1 MARINLLPWREQL
14 REERRKQFLVILGGI
29 FVLSCGAVFLGD
41 QYLSGEIARQ
51 EARNAF
57 IQQNIAQ
64 LDVRIK
70 EISELKT
77 RRQQLL
83 ARMKIIQDLQGN
95 RPVIGHVF
103 DQLVRTLPDGVYFRE
118 LKMQGDTLSISGEA
132 ESNNRVS
139 NLMRNLD
146 ASDWFASPTLIE
158 VKATT
163 AGAVDQANTFQ
174 LTVKQTQPGA
184 PRCPGPA
191 RQGRQTMSLADSLAS
206 LRKVDINEL
215 SLENLGSWP
224 KPVKVIACLLIMLVV
239 LLLGYQFHL
248 SDMQAQLDSQRNQ
261 EETLKQ
267 QYASKAFQAANLD
280 AYKQQMVEMEESF
293 GALLR
298 QLPGDTEV
306 PALLEDITRTG
317 LGSGL
322 EFEQIKLLPEVT
334 QQFYVELPI
343 QIIVVGNYHDLA
355 TFVSSVSSLPRIV
368 TLHDFDLKPVDDK
381 NANGGGTVSGGGGKL
396 RMNVLA
402 KTYRYNDKGLGK

>member
-14 REERRKQFLVILGGI
+14 REDRRKQFLVILGGI

-103 DQLVRTLPDGVYFRE
+103 DQLVRTLPDGVYFSER
-118 LKMQGDTLSISGEA
+118 KMQGDTLSISGEA

-146 ASDWFASPTLIE
+146 ASDWFASPALIE

-184 PRCPGPA
+184 PAAPA
-191 RQGRQTMSLADSLAS
+191 PLA
-206 LRKVDINEL
+206 
-215 SLENLGSWP
+215 
-224 KPVKVIACLLIMLVV
+224 
-239 LLLGYQFHL
+239 Q
-248 SDMQAQLDSQRNQ
+248 
-261 EETLKQ
+261 
-267 QYASKAFQAANLD
+267 
-280 AYKQQMVEMEESF
+280 
-293 GALLR
+293 
-298 QLPGDTEV
+298 
-306 PALLEDITRTG
+306 
-317 LGSGL
+317 
-322 EFEQIKLLPEVT
+322 
-334 QQFYVELPI
+334 
-343 QIIVVGNYHDLA
+343 
-355 TFVSSVSSLPRIV
+355 
-368 TLHDFDLKPVDDK
+368 
-381 NANGGGTVSGGGGKL
+381 GGKP
-396 RMNVLA
+396 
-402 KTYRYNDKGLGK
+402 